1 MCRKISTPS
10 DPKPASTSTAG
21 ACCLKLGLA
30 RRNVHLHVG
39 IRWHLFTQVV
49 RTRGGL
55 GEWES
60 GEKKNA
66 SLCSLTFKKVVI
78 LVFSVRHCF
87 SFLTLTFFFCCW
99 RICSKVEQTSSGTLF
114 AHFERRHRAVPNYSP
129 DQKTAIFLGIF
140 FPPSHNDVETENTEW
155 AVRIPWKADK
165 RQ

>member
-1 MCRKISTPS
+1 MCRKIPTPS

-60 GEKKNA
+60 GEKNA

-87 SFLTLTFFFCCW
+87 SFLTLTFFFVVDVFAPKPSKLLAEP
-99 RICSKVEQTSSGTLF
+99 CSRTSRDDTAPFLII
-114 AHFERRHRAVPNYSP
+114 RRTKRRRF
-129 DQKTAIFLGIF
+129 FLVFF
-140 FPPSHNDVETENTEW
+140 FPLPTTT
-155 AVRIPWKADK
+155 WKLK
-165 RQ
+165 TQNEL